1 MEEIGRV
8 PVAVKK
14 AYLSKNAEV
23 DNLLQGGGSGQWDS
37 EIKAFME
44 NITLKSLF
52 FNEDWVFIVVDVV
65 ADHISMSPLK
75 VKKFKTV
82 KGKKI
87 VENNDDHPL
96 NSVFEEP
103 NSFQDGQSYM
113 YQYAVELLLMG
124 NSINWY
130 SKDKNLMVIP
140 AETVLLDF
148 DTAGKLSNYMM
159 ADLGESFVGTHIRE
173 GMSFP
178 VDQIIHQRRP
188 NPNSILWGLSPFIP
202 NRKSLLFNRYTQ
214 DYMNSFYLKGATP
227 GLALKMDKNVSE
239 ESAMRFLR
247 SFETS
252 QTGRRNQ
259 RRTMIL
265 PKGVGLEVITPS
277 MGDQRITDMTKLN
290 QTKILNILRVPKHA
304 MSMAEEGSLGSEEHK
319 QALKFF
325 YSSAIIPNQQKIAKT
340 LTIYFRKIGELKED
354 EFLEFDNS
362 NIEVLKED
370 MIKKADLG
378 LKLSGQWTLNE
389 IRENV
394 WNMESMEGGD
404 ALPSVVSV
412 GNQLMPRVGDDSGDG
427 KKPEDKPEEDGNED
441 NEVDE
446 EEEKML
452 AERAVINKALI
463 TKYADWIEISK
474 KSIDEEIDKSEDS
487 LIDVYLDVFVDQ
499 AKEVIKVVK
508 KDLAIKT
515 KADDDVPKKV
525 RKKKLAAKLKKA
537 LEKSNS
543 KAIKKSSDILKEA
556 PESGFDVQLDL
567 IKEGDQKDAI
577 KALGVKDK
585 KNRSAQLKSR
595 GIKSFS
601 KMNQSTT
608 DKIMKLIES
617 GVKENKS
624 IKEISKDITDNFSKV
639 SPARAAKI
647 ARTEVLTAVSIGKA
661 SAVKLSGKVIKNLKK
676 SWITQGDGNVRDS
689 HVELQGDVVD
699 YDEPFDNG
707 LQYPRDVKS
716 SDPEEVVN
724 CRCDLLMGTIEDL
737 N

>member
-1 MEEIGRV
+1 MSDISRV
-8 PVAVKK
+8 PTAVKK
-14 AYLSKNAEV
+14 AYQNKGV
-23 DNLLQGGGSGQWDS
+23 DFESMTGGSGGGQWDE

-82 KGKKI
+82 KGQKI
-87 VENNDDHPL
+87 VESNDDHPL
-96 NSVFEEP
+96 NSVFENP
-103 NSFQDGQSYM
+103 NEFQDGQSYM

-130 SKDKNLMVIP
+130 SKDRSLLTIP

-148 DTAGKLSNYMM
+148 NSVGQLSNYIM
-159 ADLGESFVGTHIRE
+159 ADLGESFVGTHIQE

-178 VDQIIHQRRP
+178 IDEIIHQRRP
-188 NPNSILWGLSPFIP
+188 NPNSMLWGLSPFIP

-239 ESAMRFLR
+239 ESALRFLR
-247 SFETS
+247 SFEVS

-265 PKGVGLEVITPS
+265 PKGVNLEVITPS
-277 MGDQRITDMTKLN
+277 MGDQRITEMTKLN

-340 LTIYFRKIGELKED
+340 LTIYFRKIGELKDD

-362 NIEVLKED
+362 DIEVLKED

-378 LKLSGQWTLNE
+378 LKLAGQWTLNE
-389 IRENV
+389 IRENI
-394 WNMESMEGGD
+394 WNMESVKGGD
-404 ALPSVVSV
+404 ATPGVVRV
-412 GNQLMPRVGDDSGDG
+412 GNQIMPRPGGDGGNEETPKDPNEENEDDDS
-427 KKPEDKPEEDGNED
+427 EI
-441 NEVDE
+441 DE
-446 EEEKML
+446 EETKILE
-452 AERAVINKALI
+452 ERAIINKALKL
-463 TKYADWIEISK
+463 KYANWIEIST
-474 KSIDEEIDKSEDS
+474 KSMQEEIDKSEDS
-487 LIDVYLDVFVDQ
+487 LIDVYLDVFVEQ
-499 AKEVIKVVK
+499 AKEIIKIVK
-508 KDLAIKT
+508 SELAVKT
-515 KADDDVPKKV
+515 KADADIPKKIK
-525 RKKKLAAKLKKA
+525 KKKLAAKLKKA
-537 LEKSNS
+537 LAKSNK
-543 KAIKKSSDILKEA
+543 KAIKKSSAILKDA

-567 IKEGDQKDAI
+567 IKEGTDKDAI
-577 KALGVKDK
+577 KALGIKDK
-585 KNRSAQLKSR
+585 KNRSSLLQAR
-595 GIKSFS
+595 GIKSFADIN
-601 KMNQSTT
+601 KATT
-608 DKIMKLIES
+608 EKIMKIIET
-617 GVKENKS
+617 GVKNNSS
-624 IKEISKDITDNFSKV
+624 IKDISKDITENFSKV

-676 SWITQGDGNVRDS
+676 SWITLGDGKVRDS

-707 LQYPRDVKS
+707 LQYPRDVKA
-716 SDPEEVVN
+716 SDPEEVIN
-724 CRCDLLMGTIEDL
+724 CRCDLLIGSVEDL
-737 N
+737 K